1 MFTIRLWMARYGQT
15 LAVSAIIGIVAA
27 FLVFLLFAPSPQR
40 RDMPIS
46 EDGATNQALGAN
58 PSIDAGARE
67 EQFPVQV
74 YSPTSP
80 ALPAGPI
87 VTNTLWA
94 TTITEGVQ
102 CIKPDLQP
110 SESLHAVAQQ
120 IIPLLTDPPTALE
133 IARQAGVTFVFNG
146 TIPPHVTERGD
157 FPSVDT
163 ARCQIGTFSL
173 YDWEGALSSA
183 PSSGDLAVIVYR
195 SDSSLSSITP
205 WTALILVRESPS
217 DPSLGN

>member
-15 LAVSAIIGIVAA
+15 LAISAVIGIVAA
-27 FLVFLLFAPSPQR
+27 FFVFLLFAPSAQR
-40 RDMPIS
+40 RDVPITG
-46 EDGATNQALGAN
+46 EGTVNQAPEAR
-58 PSIDAGARE
+58 PSIDTGARE

-74 YSPTSP
+74 YNPTSP
-80 ALPAGPI
+80 VLPAGPV

-94 TTITEGVQ
+94 STITEGVQ

-146 TIPPHVTERGD
+146 TIPPHVTNSGD
-157 FPSVDT
+157 FPSIDT
-163 ARCQIGTFSL
+163 TRCQIGTFSL
-173 YDWEGALSSA
+173 YDWEGAFTSA

-205 WTALILVRESPS
+205 WTALILVRESTP